1 MNPTTNLVS
10 KNNNIRIIFRRNDPM
25 RVTLAET
32 HVTLLSSIKGKV
44 KAESTEE
51 DSIVPRPEDLRS
63 IRSTSEGK
71 QKSIR
76 EIESAET
83 NSVSQEL
90 KNS

>member
-1 MNPTTNLVS
+1 MSPR
-10 KNNNIRIIFRRNDPM
+10 NNNIRRNDPM

-51 DSIVPRPEDLRS
+51 DSIEPRIEGLYS
-63 IRSTSEGK
+63 VRSTFEGEK
-71 QKSIR
+71 KSTR
-76 EIESAET
+76 EIEFVGT